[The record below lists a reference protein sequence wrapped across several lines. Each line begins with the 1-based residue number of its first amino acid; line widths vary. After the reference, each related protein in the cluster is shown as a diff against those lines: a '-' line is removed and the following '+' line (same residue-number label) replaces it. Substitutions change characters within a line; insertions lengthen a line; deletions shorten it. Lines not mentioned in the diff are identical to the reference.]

1 MCILLANRIAGSQR
15 TQAARGWRFLER
27 HVRSIASRFFHLP
40 RKHFVVSLGAILLG
54 SLSAGALP
62 DEGKPAPPLQF
73 TQLLQAPPGARADWE
88 ALRGKVVVL
97 EFWATWCGP
106 CVAAVPH
113 LNQLAASLDPA
124 KFQFISVDDEDPKVV
139 EEFLAK
145 RKMAGWVGNDTT
157 GSVFSSFGVIGRPK
171 TIIVDGQGKVV
182 AATQPELVEAA
193 ELQAVAA
200 GKAVKFTPAFD
211 FEALKAKAAPTGA
224 VKPLFGISL
233 IKAPSDASMW
243 MQWTKG
249 GGTGIDIHGA
259 DARFLLTYAC
269 HTPGD
274 RLVLTSPLPDGRYD
288 LTAEF
293 AGAGESITTPIV
305 QTALASGL
313 HLKVEP
319 KSVTRSVYVLKAT
332 DASKKLITPTA
343 STMGSMKSNGEGK
356 IKLVNGS
363 MADLADS
370 LESELDVPVIDE
382 TGIGGAF
389 DFEVEF
395 AAKDGESAKTALL
408 KSYGLELNRENK
420 VVDMLEVSPREEP
433 KTETAKPKIAPEK

>member
-1 MCILLANRIAGSQR
+1 M
-15 TQAARGWRFLER
+15 ER
-27 HVRSIASRFFHLP
+27 HVRSIAIRFFHLP
-40 RKHFVVSLGAILLG
+40 RKRFVVFLGAILLG

-62 DEGKPAPPLQF
+62 DEGRPAPPLQF
-73 TQLLQAPPGARADWE
+73 TQLMQAPPGARADWE

-113 LNQLAASLDPA
+113 LNQLAASLDPT

-157 GSVFSSFGVIGRPK
+157 SSVFSSFGVKGRPA

-182 AATQPELVEAA
+182 AATWPDFVEAA
-193 ELQAVAA
+193 DLQAVAA
-200 GKAVKFTPAFD
+200 GKAVKFKPAID
-211 FEALKAKAAPTGA
+211 IEALKAKAAPTGA
-224 VKPLFGISL
+224 VKPLFGVSL
-233 IKAPSDASMW
+233 SKAPSDASMW

-259 DARFLLTYAC
+259 DAKFLLTYAY

-313 HLKVEP
+313 HLKIEP
-319 KSVTRSVYVLKAT
+319 KPVTRSAYVLKAT
-332 DASKKLITPTA
+332 DASKKLLTPTA
-343 STMGSMKSNGEGK
+343 STSGSMKSNGDGK
-356 IKLVNGS
+356 IKIINGPI
-363 MADLADS
+363 ADLAQS
-370 LESELDVPVIDE
+370 IENELDVPVIDE
-382 TGIGGAF
+382 TRIDGAF
-389 DFEVEF
+389 DFELEF
-395 AAKDGESAKTALL
+395 AAKDGESAKAALL
-408 KSYGLELNRENK
+408 KSFGLELSRENRLIEI
-420 VVDMLEVSPREEP
+420 LEVSPREDQ
-433 KTETAKPKIAPEK
+433 KTEAARPQDAPEK